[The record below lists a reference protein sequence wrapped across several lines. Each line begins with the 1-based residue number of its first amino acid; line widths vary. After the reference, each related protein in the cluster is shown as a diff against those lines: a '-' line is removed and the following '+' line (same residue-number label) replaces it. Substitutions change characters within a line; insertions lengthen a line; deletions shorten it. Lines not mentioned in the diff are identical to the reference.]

1 MEWASI
7 GGGVVI
13 VLVGGG
19 VLAAM
24 VGPAITHWF
33 QSRQERAKEDRQE
46 QRGEAERHRK
56 TQRETLVQVQGAMEQ
71 LNLSHV
77 RWGAGKLATAEIM
90 IRHPEG
96 FPHSD
101 GWPRQLP
108 PSELEDLAD
117 QGEAA
122 LRMLIPAIADPAI
135 RQHVAEFQRQARN
148 AFFGRD
154 FETTAQ
160 AVKMARDE
168 QNAANARI
176 GQLLQ
181 DL

>member
-7 GGGVVI
+7 
-13 VLVGGG
+13 GGG

-24 VGPAITHWF
+24 VGPAVTHWF
-33 QSRQERAKEDRQE
+33 QGRQERAKEDRQE
-46 QRGEAERHRK
+46 QREEAERHRK
-56 TQRETLVQVQGAMEQ
+56 TQCKTLVQVQGAMEQ

-96 FPHSD
+96 FAHSD

-108 PSELEDLAD
+108 PSEFEDLAD

-122 LRMLIPAIADPAI
+122 LRVLIPAIADPAI
-135 RQHVAEFQRQARN
+135 GQHVEEFQRQARE
-148 AFFGRD
+148 ALFGRD
-154 FETTAQ
+154 SETTAR
-160 AVKMARDE
+160 AVKISRDE

-176 GQLLQ
+176 GQVLQ